1 MQENY
6 PVLPP
11 DHDLR
16 AAIND
21 ELHIHPYEPLTPPER
36 IALFAMLV
44 SPEER
49 LREEKHLENL
59 SGEFGGVKPK
69 IKGNQIRFD
78 FGRFRLK
85 IERHYEFT
93 QYKFVWSTNES
104 LPTEPFLESVNQL
117 LPDGWLH
124 NLPGKVLTAMNIAFL
139 PFPAEASSK
148 ILIDR
153 YASIFDSSSLVGSQV
168 GRSKGIVLTDFKI
181 CDDGFIRVMIFT
193 KAALPSQNGRLLL
206 RLIEVETYR
215 MMALLAIPDARKL
228 LSVLPKADK
237 NLTDLTLA
245 IASGEG
251 TEDDKLLED
260 LTYLAASVE
269 NLVASNYRRFSASR
283 AYFDLVFKRLK
294 DLREEPIETLPSLG
308 GILER
313 RLEPGRSTC
322 ESVSRWL
329 DQLALRVSHASQ
341 LLRTRIDVR
350 RESQNQQLLVSMNKR
365 FQIQLRLQETAEL
378 LSIVI
383 IPYYGVNLLGY
394 IVEEID
400 NVSHWSIDPL
410 MIKAISAPILAALAL
425 LLMSKMRKRQDP
437 DL

>member
-1 MQENY
+1 MQATY
-6 PVLPP
+6 SALPP

-16 AAIND
+16 VALND
-21 ELHIHPYEPLTPPER
+21 ELHIHPYEPLVPPER

-44 SPEER
+44 SPDER
-49 LREEKHLENL
+49 LMEEKHLEVL
-59 SGEFGGVKPK
+59 SDEFGGVKPK

-85 IERHYEFT
+85 IERHHEFT

-117 LPDGWLH
+117 LPAGWLPG
-124 NLPGKVLTAMNIAFL
+124 LPGKVLTAMNISFL
-139 PFPAEASSK
+139 PFPAEASTKS
-148 ILIDR
+148 LIDR
-153 YASIFDSSSLVGSQV
+153 YAKMFDSSSLVGSQI

-181 CDDGFIRVMIFT
+181 CDDGFIRMMIFT
-193 KAALPSQNGRLLL
+193 KADLPSQNGRLLL

-237 NLTDLTLA
+237 NLTDLTHA
-245 IASGEG
+245 ISLGDG
-251 TEDDKLLED
+251 TEDDKILED
-260 LTYLAASVE
+260 LTSLAANVE
-269 NLVASNYRRFSASR
+269 NMVAINYRRFSASR

-294 DLREEPIETLPSLG
+294 DLKEEPIETLPSLG

-329 DQLALRVSHASQ
+329 DQVSLRVSHASE

-350 RESQNQQLLVSMNKR
+350 RENQNQQLLVSMNKR

-383 IPYYGVNLLGY
+383 IPYYGANLLGY
-394 IVEEID
+394 IIEEID
-400 NVSHWSIDPL
+400 NVAHWNIDPL
-410 MIKAISAPILAALAL
+410 MTKAISIPILAALAL
-425 LLMSKMRKRQDP
+425 LIMSKMRKR
-437 DL
+437 